1 MDQISLLLLG
11 GMLLVFWL
19 LIIRPQ
25 SKQQKLAKEFQTGLD
40 KGARVVTSGGIH
52 GKVIKSDET
61 TVLMEVDNNVKL
73 RIDKSAI
80 SMEMT
85 KAAYGETEKKAD
97 AVEAK

>member
-40 KGARVVTSGGIH
+40 KGARVVTS
-52 GKVIKSDET
+52 
-61 TVLMEVDNNVKL
+61 
-73 RIDKSAI
+73 
-80 SMEMT
+80 
-85 KAAYGETEKKAD
+85 
-97 AVEAK
+97 AVYMVRL